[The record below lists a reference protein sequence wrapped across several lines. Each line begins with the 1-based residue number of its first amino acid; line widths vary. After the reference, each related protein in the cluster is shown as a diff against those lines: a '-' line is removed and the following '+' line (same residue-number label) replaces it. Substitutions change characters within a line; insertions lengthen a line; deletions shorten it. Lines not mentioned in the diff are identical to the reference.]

1 MTLPSVIIDIGAK
14 ERVAG
19 LAYVTISRG
28 GKLSDLMIESATLD
42 RLNAVKKIQ
51 HRLDEERR
59 LDGICESTITR
70 FRDINKKFS
79 CNLQHIT

>member
-1 MTLPSVIIDIGAK
+1 MLRTIHKSQALTLPSVIIDIGAK

-42 RLNAVKKIQ
+42 RLNAVKKNSTSS
-51 HRLDEERR
+51 RR
-59 LDGICESTITR
+59 G
-70 FRDINKKFS
+70 KKA
-79 CNLQHIT
+79 